1 MNSIHFFFSRSPHPQ
16 RTSSNKKR
24 VGLRSPTGFQ
34 ADRCRASV
42 SLKNWQQKKKKENFT
57 EKNKEEGGARF
68 FIFIF
73 LKFACPAGYTERRSL
88 LCQPLF
94 HSVTHLIR
102 TLSVQ
107 LKFGFFFYSGCV
119 IFFFSTSS
127 SLPYGGPRTTRTS
140 SQPIHYIFFC
150 HRNANYRGS
159 VDFWG

>member
-94 HSVTHLIR
+94 HSVTHSIR
-102 TLSVQ
+102 TLSVL
-107 LKFGFFFYSGCV
+107 LKFGFFSILV
-119 IFFFSTSS
+119 ALFFFQH
-127 SLPYGGPRTTRTS
+127 LPLFLAAAQEQQERPASRYT
-140 SQPIHYIFFC
+140 IFFC